1 MEIKIL
7 QEKLAKALNHVSK
20 VVAGGRATLPILNNV
35 LIRVDDK
42 KVTLTTTNLD
52 MAVVDYLSVID
63 SKNGVVTVPARLIA
77 EFVANLPKG
86 ETVTLTAEN
95 EKVTV
100 KASGYNSVLN
110 GTLADDFPE
119 LPWMDENK
127 TVKFTLGVEDFKTGL
142 SQVMVAASNDMA
154 RPALTGVYFNTM
166 DDALYVAATDGYR
179 LAERKLA
186 EKVGVEVAAVVPAA
200 SLRTVLS
207 LLDDGVEEVEI
218 LFDEAQVKFRLNEVE
233 VTSKLVDGSF
243 PDYRQLIPKDSEIK
257 VDLKRDELVRV
268 TKLAALFAREV
279 GGSIVC
285 STKVEDE
292 TFTIASV
299 ANELGENN
307 SEIKTKVEADGKVTL
322 NSRFL
327 LDALNVLDGK
337 TVKVGFSN
345 KLDPIVLKSDQGAG
359 YVHII
364 MPLKG

>member
-7 QEKLAKALNHVSK
+7 QEKLAKALNHVSR

-77 EFVANLPKG
+77 EFVSNLPKG
-86 ETVTLTAEN
+86 KTVTLTAEN

-100 KASGYNSVLN
+100 KADGYSSVLN

-119 LPWMDENK
+119 LPGMDESK
-127 TVKFTLGVEDFKTGL
+127 TVKFTMGVEDFKRGL

-154 RPALTGVYFNTM
+154 RPALTGVYFNTA
-166 DDALYVAATDGYR
+166 DDTLYVAATDGYR

-207 LLDDGVEEVEI
+207 LLDDGVEEVEVI
-218 LFDEAQVKFRLNEVE
+218 FDETQVKFRLNDVE

-257 VDLKRDELVRV
+257 VDLDRDELVRV

-285 STKVEDE
+285 STSAEKG
-292 TFTIASV
+292 TFAIAAV

-307 SEIKTKVEADGKVTL
+307 SEMEAKIEADGKVTL

-327 LDALNVLDGK
+327 LDALNALEGK
-337 TVKVGFSN
+337 KVKVGFSN
-345 KLDPIVLKSDQGAG
+345 KLDPIVLKSDQDAG
-359 YVHII
+359 YVHIV